1 MTNEERTQAANYNR
15 QCESQMQKD
24 TVANV
29 VEKPK
34 TNEERTRLKQRA
46 KRYYFLKLP
55 SGFSGC
61 DAMYTLYTSADTKQE
76 GLLMQYC
83 YMRMLELSIKH
94 EGSLMASSKYPYT
107 PKTLGLA
114 LGGFDEAIVKKVV
127 STLSECG
134 FIEIKDNAVIYM
146 NQLPELIASSSEQA
160 IQKRKERLSNQTS
173 EEEKAETERLVKLAK
188 TKWLDD

>member
-1 MTNEERTQAANYNR
+1 MTNEERTQAANYNK
-15 QCESQMQKD
+15 QCETQMQKD

-34 TNEERTRLKQRA
+34 TNEEKTRLKQRA

-127 STLSECG
+127 SVLSECG

-173 EEEKAETERLVKLAK
+173 EEEKAETERLVKIAK

>member
-1 MTNEERTQAANYNR
+1 MTNEERTQAANYNK
-15 QCESQMQKD
+15 QCETQMQKD

-127 STLSECG
+127 SVLSECG

>member
-1 MTNEERTQAANYNR
+1 MTNEERTQAANYNK
-15 QCESQMQKD
+15 QCETQMQKD

-173 EEEKAETERLVKLAK
+173 EEEKAETERLVKIAK

>member
-1 MTNEERTQAANYNR
+1 MTNEERTQAANYNK

-24 TVANV
+24 TVANI

-127 STLSECG
+127 SVLSECG

>member
-1 MTNEERTQAANYNR
+1 MTNEERTQAANYNK
-15 QCESQMQKD
+15 QCETQMQKD

-114 LGGFDEAIVKKVV
+114 LGGFDETIVKKVV

>member
-1 MTNEERTQAANYNR
+1 MTNEERTQAANYNK
-15 QCESQMQKD
+15 QCEAQMQKD
-24 TVANV
+24 AVANV
-29 VEKPK
+29 VDKPTTAEDRERRKKRNK
-34 TNEERTRLKQRA
+34 T
-46 KRYYFLKLP
+46 YYFLKLP
-55 SGFSGC
+55 YGFSGC

-94 EGSLMASSKYPYT
+94 EGFLMASSKYPYT

-127 STLSECG
+127 SIMSECG
-134 FIEIKDNAVIYM
+134 FIEIKDNAALYM
-146 NQLPELIASSSEQA
+146 NQLPELIASSTAQA

-173 EEEKAETERLVKLAK
+173 EEEKAETERLVKIAK

>member
-1 MTNEERTQAANYNR
+1 MTNEERTQAANYNK
-15 QCESQMQKD
+15 QCETQMQKD

-61 DAMYTLYTSADTKQE
+61 DAMYTLYTSAETKQE

-127 STLSECG
+127 SVLSECG

-173 EEEKAETERLVKLAK
+173 EEEKAETERLVKIAK

>member
-15 QCESQMQKD
+15 QCETQMQKD

-76 GLLMQYC
+76 GLLMQY
-83 YMRMLELSIKH
+83 
-94 EGSLMASSKYPYT
+94 
-107 PKTLGLA
+107 
-114 LGGFDEAIVKKVV
+114 
-127 STLSECG
+127 
-134 FIEIKDNAVIYM
+134 
-146 NQLPELIASSSEQA
+146 
-160 IQKRKERLSNQTS
+160 
-173 EEEKAETERLVKLAK
+173 
-188 TKWLDD
+188 

>member
-1 MTNEERTQAANYNR
+1 MTNEEKTQAANYNR
-15 QCESQMQKD
+15 QCEAQMQKD
-24 TVANV
+24 AVANV
-29 VEKPK
+29 VDKP
-34 TNEERTRLKQRA
+34 TTAEDRERLKKRA
-46 KRYYFLKLP
+46 KKYYFLKLP

-127 STLSECG
+127 SVLSECG

-173 EEEKAETERLVKLAK
+173 EEEKAETERLVKIAK

>member
-1 MTNEERTQAANYNR
+1 MTNEEKTQAANYNK

-114 LGGFDEAIVKKVV
+114 LGGFDESIVKKVV
-127 STLSECG
+127 SVLSECG

-173 EEEKAETERLVKLAK
+173 EEEKAETERLVKIAK
-188 TKWLDD
+188 TKWLD

>member
-94 EGSLMASSKYPYT
+94 EGSLMASSRYPYT

>member
-1 MTNEERTQAANYNR
+1 MTNEERTQAANYNK
-15 QCESQMQKD
+15 QCETQMQKD

-127 STLSECG
+127 SVLSECG

-173 EEEKAETERLVKLAK
+173 EEEKAETERLVKIAK

>member
-15 QCESQMQKD
+15 QCETQMQKD
-24 TVANV
+24 TVVNV

-34 TNEERTRLKQRA
+34 TNEERTRLKQRT

-127 STLSECG
+127 SVLSECG

>member
-1 MTNEERTQAANYNR
+1 
-15 QCESQMQKD
+15 
-24 TVANV
+24 
-29 VEKPK
+29 
-34 TNEERTRLKQRA
+34 
-46 KRYYFLKLP
+46 
-55 SGFSGC
+55 
-61 DAMYTLYTSADTKQE
+61 
-76 GLLMQYC
+76 
-83 YMRMLELSIKH
+83 
-94 EGSLMASSKYPYT
+94 MASSKYPYT

>member
-1 MTNEERTQAANYNR
+1 MTNEEKTQAANYNK
-15 QCESQMQKD
+15 QCESQMKKD
-24 TVANV
+24 TVANI

-173 EEEKAETERLVKLAK
+173 EEEKAETERLVKIAK

>member
-1 MTNEERTQAANYNR
+1 MTNEERTQAANYNK

-127 STLSECG
+127 SVLSECG

>member
-94 EGSLMASSKYPYT
+94 EGSLMASSRYPYT

-127 STLSECG
+127 SVLSECG

>member
-1 MTNEERTQAANYNR
+1 MTNEERTQAANYNK
-15 QCESQMQKD
+15 QCETQMQKD

-61 DAMYTLYTSADTKQE
+61 DAMYTLYTSANTKQE

-114 LGGFDEAIVKKVV
+114 LGGFDEAIVKKAV

-173 EEEKAETERLVKLAK
+173 EEEKAETERLVKIAK

>member
-127 STLSECG
+127 SVLSECG

>member
-1 MTNEERTQAANYNR
+1 MNNEERTQAANYNK

-127 STLSECG
+127 SVLSECG

-173 EEEKAETERLVKLAK
+173 EEEKAETERLVKIAK

>member
-146 NQLPELIASSSEQA
+146 NQLSELIASSSEQA

-173 EEEKAETERLVKLAK
+173 EEEKAETERLVKIAK